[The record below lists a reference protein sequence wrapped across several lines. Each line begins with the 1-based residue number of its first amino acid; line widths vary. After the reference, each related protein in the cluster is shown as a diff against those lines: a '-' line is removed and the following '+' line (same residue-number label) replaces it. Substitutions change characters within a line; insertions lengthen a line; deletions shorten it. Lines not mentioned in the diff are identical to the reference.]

1 MILSPTQSKKL
12 YEYLDIAF
20 YPPETG
26 PLATLD
32 WMTIIQLGYSKQL
45 TKEEL
50 SNEYQSCLKRI
61 AQFFQDATNKSKI
74 HHLKTLLA
82 TDNTQLSQLALK
94 NQLPDDV
101 FIAFL
106 VALALEKFTDHSLP
120 LSVFCDTLAQ
130 EKELTFTLSE
140 EDFAGSAIAE
150 IHNSPIM
157 EKIQKYP
164 LTLKQSEMQIQIA
177 NANTTV
183 HFSYPQPQ
191 TRQAEERKLKKL
203 LVEISNKNIASAI
216 DLVQELSPKL
226 LNQRDKDTG
235 AMALQYA
242 LAYQQNDVAIAI
254 IEKLVAA
261 QKPLDISDNK
271 FRTPFHYN
279 PELILQ
285 TLTKGYS
292 EYACSDYL
300 RFESAIA
307 PGKKEWVAQKTLEMS
322 QTRVQHEMTA
332 NLSAHPNA
340 HTRTFSKAQ
349 IQRIAEDI
357 DLAKSACC
365 TTFALSLAHKLLKAA
380 PTLVFKLASY
390 PNGMSSHCYLS
401 FTAPTGTEFL
411 LDPWLASLGWGNGVY
426 RKEAYPWQAA
436 LNSTEIL
443 FDSEA
448 SSKCSLSL

>member
-82 TDNTQLSQLALK
+82 TDNTHLSQLALA
-94 NQLPDDV
+94 NQLPNDI
-101 FIAFL
+101 FIAYL
-106 VALALEKFTDHSLP
+106 VALALEKFTDRVLP
-120 LSVFCDTLAQ
+120 VSVFCESLSQDQDLTLA
-130 EKELTFTLSE
+130 LSE
-140 EDFAGSAIAE
+140 EDFARSAIAD
-150 IHNSPIM
+150 IHNSSIM
-157 EKIQKYP
+157 AKMQAYP
-164 LTLKQSEMQIQIA
+164 LTLTPSEIQIA
-177 NANTTV
+177 SDNAAV
-183 HFSYPQPQ
+183 HFSYLQPL
-191 TRQAEERKLKKL
+191 TRQAQEQKLKKL
-203 LVEISNKNIASAI
+203 LVEISRKNIPGAI
-216 DLVQELSPKL
+216 NLVQQLSPEL

-235 AMALQYA
+235 AIALQYA

-307 PGKKEWVAQKTLEMS
+307 PGKKEWIAQKTLEMS

-349 IQRIAEDI
+349 IQQIAEDI
-357 DLAKSACC
+357 DQAKSACC
-365 TTFALSLAHKLLKAA
+365 TTFALSLAQKLLTAA
-380 PTLVFKLASY
+380 PTLAFRIASY
-390 PNGMSSHCYLS
+390 LNGMSSHCYIS

-411 LDPWLASLGWGNGVY
+411 LDPWLASLGWGTGVY
-426 RKEAYPWQAA
+426 RKEAYPWQAV
-436 LNSTEIL
+436 LDSTEIL

-448 SSKCSLSL
+448 SPKHSLAL